1 MDVAGES
8 AKEAKMTLTDMQIL
22 IVADD
27 SEMVARIT
35 NDIVCN
41 LSANVTIVDSLGE
54 ARDMMRSSEFDALL
68 VAAGL
73 PDGDGISL
81 LNEPLQSPEMPVI
94 LLGDGLCAE
103 RMLTAFRNGATDILP
118 NSYEKSR
125 LLDSIRK
132 SVEEYRIRKH
142 VYGRAK
148 RLRQLS
154 SKLIRDRRELRQRID
169 LLCRDL
175 VFAYRRLAKK
185 VVGIQDVEPGSD
197 QQDWVDSFDA
207 RG

>member
-8 AKEAKMTLTDMQIL
+8 AKEAKMILKDMQIL

-27 SEMVARIT
+27 SDVVTPIT

-41 LSANVTIVDSLGE
+41 LSANVNIVDSLIEGR
-54 ARDMMRSSEFDALL
+54 AMARSSEFDAIL
-68 VAAGL
+68 VAIVL
-73 PDGDGISL
+73 PDGDGLSL
-81 LNEPLQSPEMPVI
+81 LDGPLQSPETPII
-94 LLGDGLCAE
+94 LLGEGLPE
-103 RMLTAFRNGATDILP
+103 SQVLSAFRNGAKDILP
-118 NSYEKSR
+118 RTCEKSQ
-125 LLDSIRK
+125 LLGCIRK
-132 SVEEYRIRKH
+132 AVEEYRMRKH

-185 VVGIQDVEPGSD
+185 VIGIEDAGTGTA
-197 QQDWVDSFDA
+197 QQDWVDSFDD

>member
-1 MDVAGES
+1 MDVVGES
-8 AKEAKMTLTDMQIL
+8 AKEAKMILTDMQIL

-27 SEMVARIT
+27 AEVVTRIT

-41 LSANVTIVDSLGE
+41 LSANVNIVDSLIEGR
-54 ARDMMRSSEFDALL
+54 AMARSSEFDAIL
-68 VAAGL
+68 VATVL
-73 PDGDGISL
+73 PDGDGLSML
-81 LNEPLQSPEMPVI
+81 DEPLQSPETPI
-94 LLGDGLCAE
+94 IFLGDGLRSE
-103 RMLTAFRNGATDILP
+103 RMLSAFRNGAKDILP
-118 NSYEKSR
+118 ATCEKNQ
-125 LLDSIRK
+125 LLGCIRK
-132 SVEEYRIRKH
+132 AVEEYRMRRH

-185 VVGIQDVEPGSD
+185 VVGIEDAGSGTI
-197 QQDWVDSFDA
+197 QQDWIDSFDA